1 MAEPSDSSSRSRRA
15 LPWQAIVAATVLALT
30 AAAMVFV
37 LMPGGDEEP
46 AADQTRQ
53 TLPLTPADEVAG
65 DPLEVAY
72 TDADGSTGTLADRL
86 DGRPLVVNFFA
97 SWCAPCVKEMPDFE
111 SVARELEADVDFFGL
126 AVNDRP
132 EDAEDIVDQTGVT
145 YPWSRDIDGDIANAA
160 QVVQMPTTM
169 FIASDG
175 TIEEVHAGALDADG
189 LRALIEEHLG
199 VTA

>member
-1 MAEPSDSSSRSRRA
+1 MAAPTEPSPRSRPA
-15 LPWQAIVAATVLALT
+15 LPWQAVVAATVLALT

-37 LMPGGDEEP
+37 FASSDEDEVDKDP
-46 AADQTRQ
+46 PRQ
-53 TLPLTPADEVAG
+53 VLPLTPVDDAPG

-72 TDADGSTGTLADRL
+72 TDVDGSTGTLTERL

-111 SVARELEADVDFFGL
+111 SVAGDLEGEVDFFGL

-132 EDAEDIVDQTGVT
+132 EDARKIVDQTGIS
-145 YPWSRDIDGDIANAA
+145 YPWSRDIDGDLANAA

-169 FIASDG
+169 FIAADG
-175 TIEEVHAGALDADG
+175 TVEEVHAGALDADD
-189 LRALIEEHLG
+189 LRALIEEHLE
-199 VTA
+199 VPA